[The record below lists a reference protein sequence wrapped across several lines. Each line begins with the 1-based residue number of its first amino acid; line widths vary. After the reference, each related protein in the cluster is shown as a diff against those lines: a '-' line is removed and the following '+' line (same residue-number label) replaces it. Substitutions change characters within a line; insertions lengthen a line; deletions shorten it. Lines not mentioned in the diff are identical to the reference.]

1 MHERIVPRLK
11 APLPRTVPRAKL
23 VQALKA
29 PSPQPPKT
37 AAADAVAAS
46 AHERHGATKSRDE
59 GKAETVQA
67 LKAQSPQPPKTAAAG
82 RVETAA
88 EQQRGGE
95 EDAARLPHTHHYVI
109 PAPDVGP
116 PIGVCRGCG
125 DEKLHNNVFEFEETP
140 LRGGDRSRKG
150 LDRLFEAVA
159 EASVEVFDPSTDT
172 QGEPFDLDSAGGALD
187 PTFGADVIGAE
198 LDSSVGDAS
207 QGSPADDS
215 NRGDVPDAAKAGPE
229 PGLKVFAPRPGRERW

>member
-1 MHERIVPRLK
+1 M
-11 APLPRTVPRAKL
+11 
-23 VQALKA
+23 
-29 PSPQPPKT
+29 
-37 AAADAVAAS
+37 
-46 AHERHGATKSRDE
+46 
-59 GKAETVQA
+59 
-67 LKAQSPQPPKTAAAG
+67 
-82 RVETAA
+82 
-88 EQQRGGE
+88 
-95 EDAARLPHTHHYVI
+95 I

-140 LRGGDRSRKG
+140 LRGGGRSRKG

-172 QGEPFDLDSAGGALD
+172 QGEPFDLDSGGALD

-229 PGLKVFAPRPGRERW
+229 PGLASSRHARGGSGGKTAKKRPRRFFANRLCRGTTQPALAHQSELTGRKAAGLEQYPWVLLT